1 MHILSRFLQ
10 LYLMLIRL
18 IKWRSCCPGILKI
31 LIFLNRGST
40 CVIER
45 LHSDHNHSISPNTLN
60 RDFEVT
66 EPNKVWAT
74 DITYVWTLEG
84 WLYVAVVIDLF
95 SRQVMSWTVD
105 GHMRTS
111 LCVRA
116 LQMSFWRKKP
126 APGIL
131 HHSGRGSQYA
141 SY

>member
-1 MHILSRFLQ
+1 MIISQYHGINPSLIGISKTLST
-10 LYLMLIRL
+10 
-18 IKWRSCCPGILKI
+18 GILKI

-116 LQMSFWRKKP
+116 LQMSFWRKT
-126 APGIL
+126 
-131 HHSGRGSQYA
+131 STRYTA
-141 SY
+141 SLR